1 MFNSSAIDVYLEV
14 KNCFIFKYEETTKNF
29 KQEKKPAFKLNS
41 TSNIYL
47 KLKFATMGVCLKIN

>member
-1 MFNSSAIDVYLEV
+1 M
-14 KNCFIFKYEETTKNF
+14 K
-29 KQEKKPAFKLNS
+29 KQLKILNKKKKPAFKLNS